1 MSHKIHKN
9 PFDLKSTLTV
19 TVKVKKN
26 SVNER
31 KGGTGMKLFAILF
44 VSFWLAMSVG
54 TEKSEAFSGA
64 GQEMDSIYIVRADKD
79 GNYKAPETNF
89 TGNASVQRLFPAAN
103 NQMNISGGYV
113 SFEAGA
119 RTNWHT
125 HPLGQLIIITEGSG
139 RVQQW
144 GGPMIEVNVGDV
156 VWFPPNVKHWHGA
169 APNSPMT
176 HISLAEI
183 ADGKSSV
190 WMERVTDDQ
199 YNGK

>member
-1 MSHKIHKN
+1 
-9 PFDLKSTLTV
+9 
-19 TVKVKKN
+19 
-26 SVNER
+26 
-31 KGGTGMKLFAILF
+31 
-44 VSFWLAMSVG
+44 
-54 TEKSEAFSGA
+54 
-64 GQEMDSIYIVRADKD
+64 
-79 GNYKAPETNF
+79 
-89 TGNASVQRLFPAAN
+89 
-103 NQMNISGGYV
+103 MNISGGYV

-125 HPLGQLIIITEGSG
+125 HPLGQLIIISEGSG

-176 HISLAEI
+176 HNSLAEI